1 MATASW
7 SAQAPHPVRHLYWS
21 RLDHSSPLPVTHVRK
36 FISLVTCIL
45 PFICFFLG
53 GVQIQLLGFMLDLC
67 LTRVCCQSHW
77 AVIASNNLRYFHDFS
92 CTALSF
98 GCTLPVLSC
107 LPKPHLIQL
116 PPLPQWPPQLTEE
129 QTLISLHSQHLAR
142 TSRHG
147 SVQSHL
153 PFIVLSSC
161 EHRTSVPFVS
171 VMASAWPSASYTIV
185 AHQIL
190 LNS

>member
-1 MATASW
+1 MVTVSW
-7 SAQAPHPVRHLYWS
+7 STQVPHPVRHLYCS
-21 RLDHSSPLPVTHVRK
+21 RLDHSSLLPVTHVRK

-45 PFICFFLG
+45 PFICFFWG

-77 AVIASNNLRYFHDFS
+77 LIITSNNLRYFHDFS
-92 CTALSF
+92 RTALSF
-98 GCTLPVLSC
+98 GRTIPVLSC
-107 LPKPHLIQL
+107 LPKPHLIQR
-116 PPLPQWPPQLTEE
+116 PPPPQWPPQLTEE
-129 QTLISLHSQHLAR
+129 QTLIFLYSQHLAR

-147 SVQSHL
+147 CVQSHL
-153 PFIVLSSC
+153 PFIVLFSC